1 MSQSAGK
8 EEYLT
13 SRALNRA
20 TSKGFKEASENA
32 MEVAGFVV
40 VAKDGWIVR
49 MHKDGH
55 TQKIK
60 KIPQVSSRK
69 LVLD

>member
-1 MSQSAGK
+1 MSQSANK

-13 SRALNRA
+13 SRVLKRA
-20 TSKGFKEASENA
+20 TSKGFKEASKNA
-32 MEVAGFVV
+32 MEVADSVV
-40 VAKDGWIVR
+40 VAKEGWVVR
-49 MHKDGH
+49 IHKDGT

-60 KIPQVSSRK
+60 KIPKVSSRK